1 MDFEKYAY
9 EYLLDRALKN
19 VPDDLDK
26 RESSPIF
33 AALAPCCLELSKA
46 YQEMKTTLNQFF
58 AETAERKY
66 LILRAKERG
75 IEPFS
80 ATKNIKKAE
89 FRDIGEELMDVDI
102 GLRFST
108 EEYTFLTKEKLSKG
122 VFLIECE
129 QPGDR
134 SNFIVGELLPVD
146 TIPNLGSIKIVE
158 NVKLGSEEESTQHLR
173 ERYFAK
179 VREPATSGNV
189 AHYKLWTMEVPGVG
203 GVKVFPLHAGAGTVK
218 LIIVDSKMQAATTE
232 LIREVKEHIEEVRPI
247 GATVTVES
255 ATKKVI
261 VVSVKVK
268 TIKGADLQTIKSRFS
283 EALKSYFKAVSFNDN
298 YISIAK
304 IGSVLLSI
312 PDVLDH
318 TDLKLNSQ
326 TGNVELLAE
335 EIPFL
340 SSLEV
345 EVIP

>member
-1 MDFEKYAY
+1 MNLEITY
-9 EYLLDRALKN
+9 EEILQRMLDK
-19 VPDDLDK
+19 VPARIDK
-26 RESSPIF
+26 REGSVIYD
-33 AALAPCCLELSKA
+33 ALAPAAIELQLMYLELKNMLL
-46 YQEMKTTLNQFF
+46 QPF
-58 AETAERKY
+58 AETSEREY
-66 LILRAKERG
+66 LVMKAKERG
-75 IEPFS
+75 INVFP
-80 ATKNIKKAE
+80 ATNTILKAE
-89 FRDIGEELMDVDI
+89 FKNAQGEFIDIPTSERFSVEELNYVVI
-102 GLRFST
+102 EKIST
-108 EEYTFLTKEKLSKG
+108 GIYNLQCETAGEKGNVILPAD
-122 VFLIECE
+122 LIPIDYV
-129 QPGDR
+129 Q
-134 SNFIVGELLPVD
+134 
-146 TIPNLGSIKIVE
+146 NLATARAVE
-158 NVKLGSEEESTQHLR
+158 IVKLGVEEESTEHLR

-218 LIIVDSKMQAATTE
+218 LIIVDSKMQAATPE
-232 LIREVKEHIEEVRPI
+232 LIRTVQEHIEEVRPI

-255 ATKKVI
+255 AAKKEI
-261 VVSVKVK
+261 TVSVKIK

-283 EALKSYFKAVSFNDN
+283 AALKSYFKAVSFNDN

-304 IGSVLLSI
+304 IGSILLSI
-312 PDVLDH
+312 ADVLDH